1 MKLTGGAALVESL
14 AAHGVEVVFGIPG
27 THNLGIYAHLGIRHV
42 SPRHEQGAGFA
53 ADGYARA
60 TGRPGVCLTTSG
72 PAVLNAAT
80 AAAQAYSDSVPV
92 LFVSPG
98 PPTDHPG
105 HWTGILHE
113 VRSQTAAMEAV
124 TAGSHRVTTVAEIP
138 VAVAQAFAAMTSGR
152 PRPRHIEIPYDLLD
166 RVESVSIVAPVG
178 RSVSVPDVRSAVSA
192 LAGAVRPGII
202 AGGGAR
208 GCGLE
213 RLGIPVV
220 TTTNGKG
227 VVPEDHPCSLGTGL
241 HLRAVADFVADC
253 DVVLAVGTELAPAD
267 LWNGPLTFTGTLV
280 RVDIDPAQVVTNA
293 VPDIALVGDAR
304 AVVSAFE
311 VSRDS
316 VERAALWRASIA
328 SEAASLGHPWA
339 SLSSALS
346 VLGRDGILAGDST
359 MACYY
364 GVQSTFPRYAPGTF
378 LYPTGLGTLG
388 YGLPAAI
395 GAKIGRPSRNVAALH
410 GDGGF
415 MFTAPELATAAAER
429 LPIPVIVVDNG
440 GYGEIKREMLD
451 RGDKPL
457 AVDLPSPDFAA
468 LGRSLGCHGITN
480 PTDLVATLEEA
491 FAADRPTVIH
501 VAEAR
506 LSR

>member
-1 MKLTGGAALVESL
+1 MKLTGGAAIVESL

-98 PPTDHPG
+98 PPTDHPE

-124 TAGSHRVTTVAEIP
+124 TAGSHRVTSVAEIP

-166 RVESVSIVAPVG
+166 RVESVSIVAPFG
-178 RSVSVPDVRSAVSA
+178 RSVSVPDVRSAVAA

-208 GCGLE
+208 GCSLE

-267 LWNGPLTFTGTLV
+267 LWNGPLTFNGNLI
-280 RVDIDPAQVVTNA
+280 RVDIDSAQAVTNA
-293 VPDIALVGDAR
+293 VPDIVLVGDAR
-304 AVVSAFE
+304 AIVAAFE

-316 VERAALWRASIA
+316 VERADLWRARIA
-328 SEAASLGHPWA
+328 SEAAELGSPWA
-339 SLSSALS
+339 SLSSALG

-364 GVQSTFPRYAPGTF
+364 GVQSTFPRYSPGTF

-395 GAKIGRPSRNVAALH
+395 GAKIGQPSRNVAALH

-415 MFTAPELATAAAER
+415 MFTAPELATAAAEG

-457 AVDLPSPDFAA
+457 GVDLPSPDFAA
-468 LGRSLGCHGITN
+468 LGRSLGCHGVTN
-480 PTDLVATLEEA
+480 PTDLEATLEEA

-501 VAEAR
+501 VAEVR